1 MPPCCGE
8 RYNSI
13 MTDVLCVKNASKSYG
28 STLALNGANLQ
39 LKPGQWLGLLGPNGA
54 GKTTLLR
61 AIVGRV
67 RLDEG
72 EMTLFGTPL
81 NGSTA
86 QAEQAR
92 RRLGIVPQD
101 IAVYPMLSARENLR
115 TFGSLNGVEPKLLK
129 QRIDWA
135 LDWTELADR
144 SSEPTDRFSGGMKR
158 RLNIACAVLH
168 KPDVL
173 LLDEPTVG
181 VDPQSRQRIW
191 EMLNELRQGGTTILL
206 TTHGL
211 EEAQQVCETIVII
224 DHGKAIAAGT
234 FHELLQQTIGSQR
247 RVIIHVNHDDH
258 DAESNE
264 KLNIRKDGTIE
275 RSIENVST
283 DLHALLD
290 ELAKSGVEVKDL
302 HLESPSLQDVFIHLT
317 GRELRE

>member
-1 MPPCCGE
+1 MI
-8 RYNSI
+8 RTLMLVDWINLKR
-13 MTDVLCVKNASKSYG
+13 DRVA
-28 STLALNGANLQ
+28 LALTFIL
-39 LKPGQWLGLLGPNGA
+39 P
-54 GKTTLLR
+54 
-61 AIVGRV
+61 IVFFSIFA
-67 RLDEG
+67 
-72 EMTLFGTPL
+72 MIFG
-81 NGSTA
+81 G
-86 QAEQAR
+86 
-92 RRLGIVPQD
+92 
-101 IAVYPMLSARENLR
+101 M
-115 TFGSLNGVEPKLLK
+115 
-129 QRIDWA
+129 
-135 LDWTELADR
+135 
-144 SSEPTDRFSGGMKR
+144 SGGTSGGGPR
-158 RLNIACAVLH
+158 
-168 KPDVL
+168 
-173 LLDEPTVG
+173 
-181 VDPQSRQRIW
+181 S
-191 EMLNELRQGGTTILL
+191 GGTTILL